1 MNFDYQASLS
11 SDSQRPDNDLFILR
25 YTVRHLIFALD
36 AIRKNKAKSVEL
48 EDGWYEE
55 MANYTHTLHDRAFYL
70 QSFVKDQFLRDT
82 IRKLDLLSV
91 EKMSD
96 DDWSTL
102 RKNFSL
108 KSAPEDDWEIE
119 PYWNLADTRDTEYRF
134 LKNLSEKAKAPDE
147 KNAFSY
153 ENGII
158 IFNGDKKKIIK
169 SGTKEHALLNA
180 VMKKK
185 GKLIPADVLL
195 DMIDPSNNDD
205 KTIRA
210 KYIKGYR
217 NSVASINEK
226 VKKEFGTHI
235 DLLSYKKSGL
245 SLNNS
250 VIIKK

>member
-25 YTVRHLIFALD
+25 YTVRHLIFTLD
-36 AIRKNKAKSVEL
+36 AIRKHKAKSVEL
-48 EDGWYEE
+48 KDGWYEE
-55 MANYTHTLHDRAFYL
+55 MTNFASILHDRAFYL

-134 LKNLSEKAKAPDE
+134 LKNLSEKAKTSDE
-147 KNAFSY
+147 KIAFSY
-153 ENGII
+153 KNGTI
-158 IFNGDKKKIIK
+158 IFNGSKKRIIK
-169 SGTKEHALLNA
+169 LETKEDFLLSA
-180 VMKKK
+180 VMKKR
-185 GKLIPADVLL
+185 GKLIPPDILME
-195 DMIDPSNNDD
+195 MISPSDYSN
-205 KTIRA
+205 KAIR
-210 KYIKGYR
+210 KKNIKSYR

-250 VIIKK
+250 VIVKK